1 MRRATAGLIGLL
13 LVGAAAVALATV
25 SIARA
30 APVSEGCAW
39 HRHSKPLVKHLK
51 RHGRLRRIRRV
62 RHWWSCDGEPV
73 ATPDPTVSVLPP
85 AGPPVFDESEPSVSH
100 LSVKAVEYSYTLS
113 RPEVSSGD
121 VIVEL
126 NNAGDDPH
134 NLKLKREGSEESPLE
149 VPEAAAATQTTARFS
164 LAPGTYRLYCSLFQ
178 HEEKGMH
185 AILVVGG
192 A

>member
-1 MRRATAGLIGLL
+1 M
-13 LVGAAAVALATV
+13 
-25 SIARA
+25 
-30 APVSEGCAW
+30 
-39 HRHSKPLVKHLK
+39 
-51 RHGRLRRIRRV
+51 
-62 RHWWSCDGEPV
+62 RHWWSCDGGAAT
-73 ATPDPTVSVLPP
+73 ATPGPLVSALPP
-85 AGPPVFDESEPSVSH
+85 AGTPVFEEPEPQISH
-100 LSVKAVEYSYTLS
+100 LSVKAAEYSYTLS

-126 NNAGDDPH
+126 NNTGYDPH

-185 AILVVGG
+185 ATLVVGG
-192 A
+192 S